1 MNAIII
7 TIIIIVYLYSHTAK
21 YIGTE
26 ENNKTIITNKTIY
39 NIHTGADPGGGAGGG
54 GGGAPG
60 ARPP

>member
-39 NIHTGADPGGGAGGG
+39 NIHTGADPGGG